1 MMRMQCHARSGCLL
15 SNKLSYEST
24 EGVSDMVNQTFI
36 DGCVRVP
43 HLETLQMPLVYSI
56 NPFEGVSALYDPS
69 TSDDEVLPRYGVTAA
84 SETMCKPYKGK
95 GCVKVRESQIG
106 PGVGSVMYVQ
116 IHNQTETGDAKHR
129 QEFFAATSTMNETV
143 NSKTTACVPDPGW
156 TETAQARLTM
166 GSFYFDVLVRRDSF
180 WMYLWGTAG
189 GAYGSF
195 FEVAALL
202 LVLSSLAVKVYQNRL
217 KSTQLMQATQSL
229 RLPIFS
235 PSSKNQEKS
244 PNAVMPG

>member
-84 SETMCKPYKGK
+84 SETM
-95 GCVKVRESQIG
+95 
-106 PGVGSVMYVQ
+106 
-116 IHNQTETGDAKHR
+116 
-129 QEFFAATSTMNETV
+129 STMNETV